1 MAFRIKSDR
10 KETENKTIRF
20 PVKVIEDI
28 EKAIVG
34 KDVSFSS
41 FVIQACEYALKNM
54 EDDEKKSVKIWQR
67 FILDG

>member
-20 PVKVIEDI
+20 PVNVIEDI

-54 EDDEKKSVKIWQR
+54 EDDEKNSVKI
-67 FILDG
+67 